1 MAAAAALADVD
12 TVLTICGFDAQQRN
26 ILTNVEGFI
35 NFDTFGILDGDRD
48 VNDIFKRAASRTVA
62 QGRMVAGTIQIKRFQ
77 SLVWWINDHRKRNL
91 AIVAADWTPAAM
103 AQAATDKRV
112 AEEEKETVTPL
123 SVKELP
129 KFHDDDY
136 DVCEEQFLNLLS
148 THRGVTGESLRYL
161 ARDAVVPTNFV
172 DTAEERMYQMPLAG
186 TLFQKDNKAM
196 YKLLKAYVGGTAGDN
211 WIKDYAGME
220 DGRQAW

>member
-48 VNDIFKRAASRTVA
+48 VSDIFKRAASRTVA

-112 AEEEKETVTPL
+112 AEEEKETVT
-123 SVKELP
+123 LP
-129 KFHDDDY
+129 
-136 DVCEEQFLNLLS
+136 CL
-148 THRGVTGESLRYL
+148 
-161 ARDAVVPTNFV
+161 
-172 DTAEERMYQMPLAG
+172 
-186 TLFQKDNKAM
+186 
-196 YKLLKAYVGGTAGDN
+196 
-211 WIKDYAGME
+211 
-220 DGRQAW
+220 